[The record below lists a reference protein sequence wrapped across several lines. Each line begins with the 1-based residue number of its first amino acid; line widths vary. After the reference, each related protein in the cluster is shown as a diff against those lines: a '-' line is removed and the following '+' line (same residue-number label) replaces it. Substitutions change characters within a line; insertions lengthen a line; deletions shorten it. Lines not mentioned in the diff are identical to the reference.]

1 MDINSIATIVATILG
16 SFGGLEFFRWL
27 GSRKKDN
34 VVWLEERITQRDL
47 KIDALYVELR
57 KEQSDKLNWIHKYHE
72 LELLHKEAEWS
83 RCDRPDSECSRRIP
97 PRRKLDLKI
106 EGNNNETDK

>member
-34 VVWLEERITQRDL
+34 AVWLEERITQRD
-47 KIDALYVELR
+47 
-57 KEQSDKLNWIHKYHE
+57 
-72 LELLHKEAEWS
+72 
-83 RCDRPDSECSRRIP
+83 
-97 PRRKLDLKI
+97 
-106 EGNNNETDK
+106 